1 MTTVFFSWQS
11 DTAQN
16 STTRAIRSAIAAA
29 AAAATAKFGNS
40 VIPEEATR
48 DVPGSPYI
56 PFKLAEKI
64 RKSDIFVADITT
76 VALTPSSK
84 SVPNPNVAYE
94 LGLAAAHLGW
104 DRIILLFNE
113 ALAEFKDLPFD
124 FDRHRISRYKIAEAK
139 VASGT
144 GQKSL
149 DSLVA
154 LAIDT
159 IIDQNP
165 LRPRDLEDKSEAD
178 IKRARDIANL
188 SWFFRH
194 MSIDLLG
201 MHTREMPDM
210 LHYFA
215 PVMFDGLDAVLQS
228 PSFKLYDESLEK
240 RLRAMV
246 RKLGKSL
253 RFDHHYRELNNIWV
267 QAFGLPGPY
276 RDFQKEMD
284 AAAEIRKIVASL
296 ARDLEK
302 VIMAVRRDY
311 LEIDLDETSRHFA
324 KEYSDITK
332 RSQAE
337 ADG

>member
-16 STTRAIRSAIAAA
+16 STTRAIRNAIAT
-29 AAAATAKFGNS
+29 AAAATTAKFGTK

-56 PFKLAEKI
+56 PFKRAEKI
-64 RKSDIFVADITT
+64 RKSDIFIADITT

-84 SVPNPNVAYE
+84 SIPNPNVAYE

-104 DRIILLFNE
+104 DRVILLFNE
-113 ALAEFKDLPFD
+113 AVADFKDLPFD

-139 VASGT
+139 TVAGA

-149 DSLVA
+149 DKLVT

-159 IIDQNP
+159 IIDQDP

-188 SWFFRH
+188 RWFFRH
-194 MSIDLLG
+194 MSIDMLG

-215 PVMFDGLDAVLQS
+215 PVMFDGLEAVLQS
-228 PSFKLYDESLEK
+228 PSFKLYDETLEK
-240 RLRAMV
+240 RLRTMV
-246 RKLGKSL
+246 RNLGKSL
-253 RFDHHYRELNNIWV
+253 RFYHHYRELNNIWV
-267 QAFGLPGPY
+267 QAFGQPGPY

-284 AAAEIRKIVASL
+284 AAQEIRKIVASL

-302 VIMAVRRDY
+302 VIKAVRKDY

-324 KEYSDITK
+324 KEYRDMTK
-332 RSQAE
+332 RSQTDAV
-337 ADG
+337 D